1 MPEEFDEDE
10 LESMLDDLDMADFSE
25 NEEVGVD
32 AEEAEYNVNA
42 YLGDFYDFCDGYNIW
57 VEI

>member
-10 LESMLDDLDMADFSE
+10 LESTLDDLDMADFSE

-32 AEEAEYNVNA
+32 AEEARDNVDA
-42 YLGDFYDFCDGYNIW
+42 YLNDFYDLCDGYNIW